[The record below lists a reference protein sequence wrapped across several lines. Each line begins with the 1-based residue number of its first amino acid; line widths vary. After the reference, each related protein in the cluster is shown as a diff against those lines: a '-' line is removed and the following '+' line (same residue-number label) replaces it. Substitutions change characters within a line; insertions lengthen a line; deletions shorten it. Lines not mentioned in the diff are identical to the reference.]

1 VLDEARII
9 VLFLQIVTELLFSYT
24 FPLWLTVVVSPSIY
38 LQFAD
43 SIKQDFLR
51 TTSSACDVLST
62 KLG

>member
-1 VLDEARII
+1 VLNEARII

-24 FPLWLTVVVSPSIY
+24 FSLWLTVVVSPSIY

-43 SIKQDFLR
+43 SIKPDFLR
-51 TTSSACDVLST
+51 TTLSACDVLST